1 MGIGQITPRRTASR
15 IGRLQI
21 AIIVLA
27 VITAVLH
34 LFLGITITMAGG
46 MAGGSGPTGSW
57 LLQVLPM
64 LFILNFLGYIILL
77 VALYVPQ
84 LKLFQHSIRWVLIVF
99 TAVTISAY
107 FVIDGLTPNSI
118 GYGDKL
124 IEVALIL
131 LLLVENRKAA
141 RLARG

>member
-1 MGIGQITPRRTASR
+1 MRIGQITPRRTVSR

-34 LFLGITITMAGG
+34 LFLGISLIAAGG
-46 MAGGSGPTGSW
+46 LAPTGPW
-57 LLQVLPM
+57 LLQVLPT
-64 LFILNFLGYIILL
+64 LFILNFLGYIILIG
-77 VALYVPQ
+77 ALYSPQ
-84 LKLFQHSIRWVLIVF
+84 LKLYQHIICWVLILF
-99 TAVTISAY
+99 TAVTIIAY
-107 FVIDGLTPNSI
+107 FVIDGLTPNPI
-118 GYGDKL
+118 GYVDKL
-124 IEVALIL
+124 IEVAIII

>member
-1 MGIGQITPRRTASR
+1 MGIGQITPRRTVSR

-21 AIIVLA
+21 AIMVLA

-34 LFLGITITMAGG
+34 LLLGISLLAAGG
-46 MAGGSGPTGSW
+46 LAPTGPW
-57 LLQVLPM
+57 LLKVLPT
-64 LFILNFLGYIILL
+64 LFILNFLGYIILI
-77 VALYVPQ
+77 VALYWPQ
-84 LKLFQHSIRWVLIVF
+84 LKLFQHSIRWVLILF
-99 TAVTISAY
+99 TAVTIIAY
-107 FVIDGLTPNSI
+107 FVIDGLAPNPI

-124 IEVALIL
+124 IEGAMII

>member
-1 MGIGQITPRRTASR
+1 MRIGQITPRRTVSR

-34 LFLGITITMAGG
+34 LFLGITSTMAGG
-46 MAGGSGPTGSW
+46 FGPTGSW
-57 LLQVLPM
+57 LLQILPT

-84 LKLFQHSIRWVLIVF
+84 LNMFQHSIRWVLIVF

-107 FVIDGLTPNSI
+107 FVIDGLGPNPI
-118 GYGDKL
+118 GYVDKL
-124 IEVALIL
+124 IEGAMII

>member
-1 MGIGQITPRRTASR
+1 
-15 IGRLQI
+15 LQI

-46 MAGGSGPTGSW
+46 MTGATGSW
-57 LLQVLPM
+57 LLQVLPT

-77 VALYVPQ
+77 VALNLPQ
-84 LKLFQHSIRWVLIVF
+84 LKLFQHSIRWVLILF
-99 TAVTISAY
+99 TAVTIIAY
-107 FVIDGLTPNSI
+107 FVIDGLSPNPI
-118 GYGDKL
+118 GYVDKL
-124 IEVALIL
+124 IEGALIL

>member
-34 LFLGITITMAGG
+34 LFLGITIS

>member
-1 MGIGQITPRRTASR
+1 MRIGQITPRRTVSR

-34 LFLGITITMAGG
+34 LFLGITSTMAGG
-46 MAGGSGPTGSW
+46 FGPTGSW
-57 LLQVLPM
+57 LLQSLPT
-64 LFILNFLGYIILL
+64 LFILNFLGYITLIG
-77 VALYVPQ
+77 ALYWPQ
-84 LKLFQHSIRWVLIVF
+84 LKLFQHSIRWGLILF

-107 FVIDGLTPNSI
+107 FVIDGLTPNPI

-124 IEVALIL
+124 IEGALIL